1 MVKSKES
8 YCGQPAAF
16 TLVSTYIPE
25 AKSVCPFQE
34 QLLQE
39 DSVTKLV
46 EEQLT
51 VKFKV
56 TKLSQPLA
64 VCRVKLLYYCLRYK

>member
-34 QLLQE
+34 
-39 DSVTKLV
+39 
-46 EEQLT
+46 
-51 VKFKV
+51 
-56 TKLSQPLA
+56 
-64 VCRVKLLYYCLRYK
+64 

>member
-25 AKSVCPFQE
+25 ADSVCPFQE
-34 QLLQE
+34 
-39 DSVTKLV
+39 
-46 EEQLT
+46 
-51 VKFKV
+51 
-56 TKLSQPLA
+56 
-64 VCRVKLLYYCLRYK
+64 

>member
-25 AKSVCPFQE
+25 ADSVCPFQE

-51 VKFKV
+51 IKFKV
-56 TKLSQPLA
+56 TKLSQPAAL
-64 VCRVKLLYYCLRYK
+64 VKV